1 MKATPNEKEPA
12 VSSYRLEGKNTPL
25 AVSFASPDVKSKGQ
39 KDSYDKALQST
50 RARVFDLLALE
61 AAHRGKSWMRKNV
74 GHMAWIKTNPENNT
88 RVLHWVGFHLYG
100 RGVLRLTNKSGLCLP
115 KSFWH
120 RCYPK
125 ASEEFELS
133 LLPEELLG
141 MDLKKFFNFLEW
153 HNDPKSRSE
162 SDVKL
167 SLDFAPGHD
176 GFGYAWTK
184 AAWERFK
191 PSESQEGGAQ

>member
-12 VSSYRLEGKNTPL
+12 VSSYRPEGKNTTLPL
-25 AVSFASPDVKSKGQ
+25 SFASPEVKSKGQ

-50 RARVFDLLALE
+50 RARVFDWLALE
-61 AAHRGKSWMRKNV
+61 AAHRGKSWTRKNV
-74 GHMAWIKTNPENNT
+74 GHVAWIKTNPGNNT
-88 RVLHWVGFHLYG
+88 RVLHWVGFHWYG
-100 RGVLRLTNKSGLCLP
+100 RGVLRSTNKSGLCLP

-120 RCYPK
+120 RCYPE

-141 MDLKKFFNFLEW
+141 MDPKKLFDFLEW
-153 HNDPKSRSE
+153 HNDPKNRPE

-167 SLDFAPGHD
+167 SLDFAPEHD

-184 AAWERFK
+184 AACERFK